1 MEEWMT
7 PMDFQRTGDA
17 MREADHLMLMTI
29 QATVERLEKM
39 VESMQDRLIRIE
51 SAVRGRG

>member
-1 MEEWMT
+1 MT
-7 PMDFQRTGDA
+7 PMDFQRPGDA

>member
-7 PMDFQRTGDA
+7 PMDFQRPGDA